1 MYKQNMNYYMPNR
14 TGKHALISYRGSIIV
29 LFFKDGCSVM
39 KMLQLITF
47 KKEKLSTTSIKLSL
61 F

>member
-14 TGKHALISYRGSIIV
+14 TGKHALISYRGTIIG
-29 LFFKDGCSVM
+29 FFKDGCSVM

-47 KKEKLSTTSIKLSL
+47 KKEKLPTTSIKLSL